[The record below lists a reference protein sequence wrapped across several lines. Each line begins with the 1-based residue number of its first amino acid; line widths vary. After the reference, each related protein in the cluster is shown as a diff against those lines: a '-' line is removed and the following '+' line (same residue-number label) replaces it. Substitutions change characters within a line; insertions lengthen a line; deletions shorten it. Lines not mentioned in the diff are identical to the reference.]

1 MRRKKTMKKK
11 KGGTPPKSKYKDLTY
26 KSQVYRTKKTNSG
39 ERLYN
44 PLTKRWIKN
53 TASNRNSVLKQIEK
67 SNVVGVGQ
75 GNYRLEQF
83 SDEVLPN
90 LFKSPSSNSL
100 KRNSNKSD
108 SATSSKSDVIPDT
121 PVFEEGITVESCDL
135 TMKTELIDLDDIQQS
150 KDTITEENKNLFIR
164 NKILYDIPGLIT
176 YQGIELPVIEYV
188 SKGSYGKVYRYS
200 SVTPLPEGWETEW
213 TDQGIQYVNRIEEK
227 ELLDKATIEGHYSQ
241 DDDIWR
247 TLKKNFTRIIRPRR
261 PQDLYYSVIVK
272 VFDDKG
278 DSEIDKIDTINKKLG
293 RGFCNT
299 VNARIIEL
307 NNNLRNVGQT
317 VAIMDSMDNSLEGLP
332 KLKDQNEIIAIIEY
346 LAKIFECLL
355 RLGYTYT
362 DIKAANILYKCYK
375 NNKIKISLGDLGGLC
390 KKGRMESCTFPP
402 PEHMFHFKSNNC
414 TEKTMVWGL
423 GIVTL
428 QLLKINVRDF
438 YWDKVEELQ
447 RLSNYILFINE
458 SVPLLLDNYGFD
470 KMVIKE
476 IVNEDLNINQ
486 KYTLYNLIESMLEPD
501 PEKRIK
507 LIKIIEI
514 LN

>member
-1 MRRKKTMKKK
+1 MSV
-11 KGGTPPKSKYKDLTY
+11 PSKYKNLTY
-26 KSQVYRTKKTNSG
+26 KTQVYRTKKTNSG

-67 SNVVGVGQ
+67 SNVVGGGQ
-75 GNYRLEQF
+75 G
-83 SDEVLPN
+83 D
-90 LFKSPSSNSL
+90 L

-213 TDQGIQYVNRIEEK
+213 TDQGIQYVNKTEEK
-227 ELLDKATIEGHYSQ
+227 KLLDEATIEGYYSQ

-247 TLKKNFTRIIRPRR
+247 TLKAPFTRIIRPRR

-272 VFDDKG
+272 VFDDKD
-278 DSEIDKIDTINKKLG
+278 DSEIDKIDTINKNLG
-293 RGFCNT
+293 RGFCNI

-307 NNNLRNVGQT
+307 DNNLRNVKQT
-317 VAIMDSMDNSLEGLP
+317 VAIMDSMDGSLERLP
-332 KLKDQNEIIAIIEY
+332 K
-346 LAKIFECLL
+346 
-355 RLGYTYT
+355 
-362 DIKAANILYKCYK
+362 IKYQ
-375 NNKIKISLGDLGGLC
+375 
-390 KKGRMESCTFPP
+390 
-402 PEHMFHFKSNNC
+402 H
-414 TEKTMVWGL
+414 
-423 GIVTL
+423 TL
-428 QLLKINVRDF
+428 Q
-438 YWDKVEELQ
+438 
-447 RLSNYILFINE
+447 
-458 SVPLLLDNYGFD
+458 
-470 KMVIKE
+470 
-476 IVNEDLNINQ
+476 
-486 KYTLYNLIESMLEPD
+486 
-501 PEKRIK
+501 
-507 LIKIIEI
+507 
-514 LN
+514 